1 MVGAGLSVFFDESG
15 RGPSDGARATIDT
28 NGDVELITGG
38 ASVGQ
43 GFETVMAQI
52 CAEALGVDYRRV
64 RVIHGQTDR
73 AAFGIGAH
81 ASRATVLTG
90 NAVNVTALKLRD
102 KALAYASELLQT
114 ATSELDIVDGV
125 VVTRG
130 TSFGPSISLADIA
143 GRLAPGARL
152 LGDREPGFTAEGWY
166 NTERLAFSYGVHVA
180 LVRIDRE
187 TGGVAIERYVVAQEV
202 GRAVNPMLIEGQ
214 LTGGCVQ
221 GIGGSLYEEFT
232 YSDSG
237 DPLSV
242 TFADY
247 LMPTARE
254 APAIEVVIAEDAPS
268 PFNPLGLKG
277 AGEGGINGA
286 GAAIAGA
293 VDDALGQHGA
303 MTRLPITPQ
312 TLAAY
317 MKGRKP

>member
-1 MVGAGLSVFFDESG
+1 
-15 RGPSDGARATIDT
+15 
-28 NGDVELITGG
+28 
-38 ASVGQ
+38 
-43 GFETVMAQI
+43 
-52 CAEALGVDYRRV
+52 
-64 RVIHGQTDR
+64 
-73 AAFGIGAH
+73 
-81 ASRATVLTG
+81 
-90 NAVNVTALKLRD
+90 
-102 KALAYASELLQT
+102 
-114 ATSELDIVDGV
+114 
-125 VVTRG
+125 
-130 TSFGPSISLADIA
+130 
-143 GRLAPGARL
+143 
-152 LGDREPGFTAEGWY
+152 
-166 NTERLAFSYGVHVA
+166 
-180 LVRIDRE
+180 
-187 TGGVAIERYVVAQEV
+187 
-202 GRAVNPMLIEGQ
+202 MLIEGQ

-293 VDDALGQHGA
+293 VDDALGHHGA

>member
-1 MVGAGLSVFFDESG
+1 
-15 RGPSDGARATIDT
+15 
-28 NGDVELITGG
+28 
-38 ASVGQ
+38 
-43 GFETVMAQI
+43 MAQI

-114 ATSELDIVDGV
+114 ATGELDIVDGI

-130 TSFGPSISLADIA
+130 TSIGPSISLADIA
-143 GRLAPGARL
+143 VKVAPGATL
-152 LGDREPGFTAEGWY
+152 LGDREPGLTAEGWY
-166 NTERLAFSYGVHVA
+166 NTDRLAFSYGVHVA
-180 LVRIDRE
+180 LARIDRE
-187 TGGVAIERYVVAQEV
+187 TGGVALERYVVAQEV

-214 LTGGCVQ
+214 LTGGCLQ

-242 TFADY
+242 TLADY
-247 LMPTARE
+247 LCPLRAKRRVE
-254 APAIEVVIAEDAPS
+254 IVIAEAPE
-268 PFNPLGLKG
+268 PFNPSGSR
-277 AGEGGINGA
+277 APAGGINGA

-303 MTRLPITPQ
+303 MTGCRSHLD
-312 TLAAY
+312 LAAY
-317 MKGRKP
+317 MKDANHEIASPSIEAQTLADARGRRARAAAICFRNWQAHRTA

>member
-1 MVGAGLSVFFDESG
+1 
-15 RGPSDGARATIDT
+15 
-28 NGDVELITGG
+28 
-38 ASVGQ
+38 
-43 GFETVMAQI
+43 
-52 CAEALGVDYRRV
+52 
-64 RVIHGQTDR
+64 
-73 AAFGIGAH
+73 
-81 ASRATVLTG
+81 
-90 NAVNVTALKLRD
+90 VTALKLRD

-114 ATSELDIVDGV
+114 ATSELDIVDGI

-130 TSFGPSISLADIA
+130 TSIGPSISLAEIA
-143 GRLAPGARL
+143 GRVAPGSRL
-152 LGDREPGFTAEGWY
+152 IGDREPGLTAEGWY
-166 NTERLAFSYGVHVA
+166 NTDRLAFSYGVHVA

-214 LTGGCVQ
+214 LIDGCLQ

-237 DPLSV
+237 DPLCV

-254 APAIEVVIAEDAPS
+254 APAIEILIAEDAPS